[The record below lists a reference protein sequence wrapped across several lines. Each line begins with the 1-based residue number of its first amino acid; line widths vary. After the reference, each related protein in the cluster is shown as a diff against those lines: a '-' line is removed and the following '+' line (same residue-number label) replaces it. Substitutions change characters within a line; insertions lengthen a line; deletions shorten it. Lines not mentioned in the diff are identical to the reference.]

1 MGFSPKSNSD
11 CDKGKG
17 ADVNLFRFNVVLF
30 FSLLI
35 NNKIIFFFSSFDLSK
50 GEVRFEYEV
59 GRMKD

>member
-1 MGFSPKSNSD
+1 M
-11 CDKGKG
+11 
-17 ADVNLFRFNVVLF
+17 NLFRFNVVLF

-35 NNKIIFFFSSFDLSK
+35 NNKIFFFSFFGLSE